1 MADQSRDQEWQNRI
15 RIGMTVLAPDGDT
28 LGQVFEIGEEALACE
43 RGAFFAREWKVS
55 YAEVDHVDD
64 RGVWLRHGRGS
75 LERVSHGAYEGPTE
89 RYQASAGASPIHEWA
104 EFDPPACG
112 KEHHPAADASRADA
126 PAATDEGGVPGGD
139 TKGRH

>member
-1 MADQSRDQEWQNRI
+1 MSDQSREQGFQNRI
-15 RIGMTVLAPDGDT
+15 RIGMTVLAPDGDR
-28 LGQVFEIGEEALACE
+28 LGEVFEVGEQALACE

-55 YAEVDHVDD
+55 YAEVDRVDE

-89 RYQASAGASPIHEWA
+89 RYQASAGASPIHQWA

-112 KEHHPAADASRADA
+112 KEHHPVAESSGAAT
-126 PAATDEGGVPGGD
+126 PPATDESGVPGKD
-139 TKGRH
+139 TSNRH

>member
-1 MADQSRDQEWQNRI
+1 MSDPSRDPVHTRI
-15 RIGMTVLAPDGDT
+15 RIGMTVLAPDGDR

-64 RGVWLRHGRGS
+64 QGVWLRHGRGS
-75 LERVSHGAYEGPTE
+75 LERVSHGAYEGPIE
-89 RYQASAGASPIHEWA
+89 AYQASAGASPVHQWA

-112 KEHHPAADASRADA
+112 KEHTTSPATADEA
-126 PAATDEGGVPGGD
+126 GVPGSD
-139 TKGRH
+139 TPDRH